1 MRWFRRIGIT
11 LLSLAVIGV
20 VGWLTMPY
28 WVPIVAK
35 RLEPFIRAELTAIL
49 GEYLEPTVTI
59 ERIEYQWPLK
69 VVARGVQMT
78 ATDPST
84 GKPLEILGVD
94 RMLIELDRI
103 PSSSEPLV
111 FRDFTLD
118 GPKLVFHATTNGDL
132 VGWDNLLKDAGTQSA
147 NRRPSE
153 IFAIDV
159 ITVTNFTVEY
169 SMEDYEEKMVL
180 DQLDFTLDNQAK
192 KEEKTV
198 DLPQGPGW
206 YAIDTTLK
214 REGLF
219 SIELLAGLD
228 IDSLNVDVEKLK
240 LDLVIDKTSQAF
252 LPPQVQQFMADH
264 DVESRMDVNVRAQF
278 NIGDIVQSDAAMHV
292 ELGQSH
298 FAVGDRIMEV
308 DSATADFIYTDARLF
323 TDNAKVTML
332 GGEIDATLNI
342 QPASE
347 AEQPAT
353 SPGAPSGP
361 AEQAAG
367 LVPQAAIARVTEVAS
382 GLELTS
388 SITLK
393 DLKIQEIHRSRETG
407 KQEEGNINGTVE
419 LQANLGD
426 AVPSLTGSGEIDVTD
441 GRFEMTPLIR
451 ALAGVMKIVS
461 LDFGGSDTVNATF
474 TIADERVNISSLR
487 AVVGPIGARG
497 RGWIGFDRT
506 LELRFNAGPL
516 ERLQESTGP
525 IGQIFGAITDTLLD
539 YVASGTL
546 SDPTIRIAPLGIG
559 MDDASPP
566 AGNSQ
571 RATFSPVRAM
581 PNPRPSTSATTASS
595 V

>member
-1 MRWFRRIGIT
+1 MRWLRRIGIT
-11 LLSLAVIGV
+11 LLSLAAIGV

-59 ERIEYQWPLK
+59 EGIEYQWPLK
-69 VVARGVQMT
+69 VVASGVKMT
-78 ATDPST
+78 ATDPT
-84 GKPLEILGVD
+84 NGKPMQILGVD
-94 RMLIELDRI
+94 RMVIELDRI

-111 FRDFTLD
+111 FRDFRLD
-118 GPKLVFHATTNGDL
+118 GPTLVFHATRNGDL
-132 VGWDNLLKDAGTQSA
+132 VGWDDLLKEPGTQSA

-159 ITVTNFTVEY
+159 ITVNNFAVEY
-169 SMEDYEEKMVL
+169 SMEDYQEKMML
-180 DQLDFTLDNQAK
+180 DQLDFTLDNQGK
-192 KEEKTV
+192 KDEKTV

-228 IDSLNVDVEKLK
+228 SDTLNVDVERLK
-240 LDLVIDKTSQAF
+240 LDLVMDKQSRTF
-252 LPPQVQQFMADH
+252 LPPQVQQFMTEH
-264 DVESRMDVNVRAQF
+264 DIESRMDVTVRAQF
-278 NIGDIVQSDAAMHV
+278 NIGDIANSDAAMHV
-292 ELGQSH
+292 ELGSSH
-298 FAVGDRIMEV
+298 FALGDRITEV
-308 DSATADFIYTDARLF
+308 QSAQADFIYTDRKLF
-323 TDNAKVTML
+323 TDNARIAML
-332 GGEIDATLNI
+332 GGEVDATLNI
-342 QPASE
+342 HPV
-347 AEQPAT
+347 AEEQRPD
-353 SPGAPSGP
+353 APSIP
-361 AEQAAG
+361 LDTATG

-388 SITLK
+388 NITIK
-393 DLKIQEIHRSRETG
+393 DLKIQEIHRTRETG
-407 KQEEGNINGTVE
+407 RQEEGNINGTVD
-419 LQANLGD
+419 LKTNLGD
-426 AVPSLTGSGEIDVTD
+426 AAPSLTGSGEIDVTD

-506 LELRFNAGPL
+506 MELRFNAGPL

-546 SDPTIRIAPLGIG
+546 SDPKIRIAPLGIG
-559 MDDASPP
+559 MDDASSP

-571 RATFSPVRAM
+571 RATFSPARAM